1 MENKHCFYVLRCA
14 DQTYYTG
21 YTNHL
26 TKRIQA
32 HNDGKGAKYTRGRRP
47 VQCIYYEYFETKTE
61 AMRAEYAFKQKTRK
75 QKEQYIKE
83 ALKYANSK

>member
-1 MENKHCFYVLRCA
+1 MENKHCFYVLQCA

-47 VQCIYYEYFETKTE
+47 VHCIYYEYFETKTE

-83 ALKYANSK
+83 ALKHANSK

>member
-1 MENKHCFYVLRCA
+1 MENEHCFYVLRCA
-14 DQTYYTG
+14 DRTYYTG

-26 TKRIQA
+26 TKRVQA
-32 HNDGKGAKYTRGRRP
+32 HNEGKGAKYTRGRRP
-47 VQCIYYEYFETKTE
+47 VQCIYSERFKTKTE

-83 ALKYANSK
+83 ALEHANTK